1 MYTLYKT
8 VEENEFKQHFPNIL
22 KVISESAAVYLNC
35 QPKIDIHLL
44 IDNIVKGGIGFV
56 IDYNNEDIES
66 LIMFTVVTS
75 IFTDEINVVVELC
88 INIEIDKIRSLLP
101 SSIEYSKL
109 YIRAITPTDI
119 IYKEI

>member
-1 MYTLYKT
+1 M
-8 VEENEFKQHFPNIL
+8 
-22 KVISESAAVYLNC
+22 YLNC